1 MNFGFSNPIRVNEL
15 FRPILQ
21 ELSLEENI
29 SFEKLKNKVLQNI
42 NRVNQNEPVD
52 IIGNNLNFQIID
64 KIEESLNL
72 LFMNNLIVKENNL
85 YNLSEKSKL
94 HIQSLDPIKI
104 NGFSGNVEFIMD
116 FLP

>member
-52 IIGNNLNFQIID
+52 IIGNNLNFQILD

>member
-29 SFEKLKNKVLQNI
+29 SFEKLKNQVLQNI

-52 IIGNNLNFQIID
+52 IIGNNLNFQILD

-85 YNLSEKSKL
+85 YNLSEKTKL

>member
-1 MNFGFSNPIRVNEL
+1 LNFGFSNPIRVNEL

-52 IIGNNLNFQIID
+52 IIGNNLNFQILD

-85 YNLSEKSKL
+85 YNLSEKTKL

-104 NGFSGNVEFIMD
+104 NGFSGNVEFILD

>member
-52 IIGNNLNFQIID
+52 IIGNNLNFQILD

-72 LFMNNLIVKENNL
+72 LFMNNLIIKENNL
-85 YNLSEKSKL
+85 YYLSEKTKL

>member
-21 ELSLEENI
+21 ELSLGENI

-52 IIGNNLNFQIID
+52 IIGNNLNFQILD

-85 YNLSEKSKL
+85 YYLSEKTKL

>member
-29 SFEKLKNKVLQNI
+29 SFEKLKNKVLQSI
-42 NRVNQNEPVD
+42 NKVNQSEPVD

-85 YNLSEKSKL
+85 YYLSEKAKL

>member
-29 SFEKLKNKVLQNI
+29 SFEKLKNRVLQNI

-52 IIGNNLNFQIID
+52 IIGNNLNFQILD

-85 YNLSEKSKL
+85 YNLSEKTKL

-104 NGFSGNVEFIMD
+104 NGFSGNVEFIVD

>member
-52 IIGNNLNFQIID
+52 IIGNNLKLQILD

-85 YNLSEKSKL
+85 YYLSEKTKL

>member
-21 ELSLEENI
+21 ELSLKENI

-52 IIGNNLNFQIID
+52 IIGNNLNFQILD

-85 YNLSEKSKL
+85 YNLSEKTKL

>member
-52 IIGNNLNFQIID
+52 IIGNNLNFQILFILGFLVTFLNVI
-64 KIEESLNL
+64 IE
-72 LFMNNLIVKENNL
+72 K
-85 YNLSEKSKL
+85 
-94 HIQSLDPIKI
+94 KI
-104 NGFSGNVEFIMD
+104 NFLSFSLTKNEIPTTANKIKNAVLILHCSVSG
-116 FLP
+116 

>member
-29 SFEKLKNKVLQNI
+29 SFKKLKNKVLQNI

-52 IIGNNLNFQIID
+52 IIGNNLNFQILD

-85 YNLSEKSKL
+85 YYLSEKTKL

>member
-29 SFEKLKNKVLQNI
+29 SFEKLKNRVLQNI
-42 NRVNQNEPVD
+42 NRVNQNEPDD
-52 IIGNNLNFQIID
+52 IIGNNLNFQILD

-85 YNLSEKSKL
+85 YNLSEKTKL

>member
-29 SFEKLKNKVLQNI
+29 SFEKLKKKVLQNI
-42 NRVNQNEPVD
+42 KRVNQNEPVD

-64 KIEESLNL
+64 KIEES
-72 LFMNNLIVKENNL
+72 
-85 YNLSEKSKL
+85 
-94 HIQSLDPIKI
+94 
-104 NGFSGNVEFIMD
+104 
-116 FLP
+116 

>member
-42 NRVNQNEPVD
+42 KRVNQNEPVD
-52 IIGNNLNFQIID
+52 IIGNNLNFQILD

-85 YNLSEKSKL
+85 YNLSEKTKL

>member
-1 MNFGFSNPIRVNEL
+1 LNFGFSNPIRVNEL

-52 IIGNNLNFQIID
+52 IIGNNLNFQILD

-85 YNLSEKSKL
+85 YNLSEKTKL

>member
-29 SFEKLKNKVLQNI
+29 SFKKLKNKVLQNI
-42 NRVNQNEPVD
+42 NRVNQNEPVG
-52 IIGNNLNFQIID
+52 IIGNNLNLQILD

-85 YNLSEKSKL
+85 YYLSEKTKL

>member
-1 MNFGFSNPIRVNEL
+1 LNFGFSNPIRVNEL

-29 SFEKLKNKVLQNI
+29 SFEKLKNRVLQNI

-52 IIGNNLNFQIID
+52 IIGNNLNFQILD

-72 LFMNNLIVKENNL
+72 LFMNNLIIKENNL
-85 YNLSEKSKL
+85 YYLSEKTKL

>member
-85 YNLSEKSKL
+85 YNLSEKTKL

>member
-52 IIGNNLNFQIID
+52 IIGNNLNFQILD
-64 KIEESLNL
+64 KIEESLNI

-85 YNLSEKSKL
+85 YNLSEKTKL

>member
-1 MNFGFSNPIRVNEL
+1 MKLQETFKHKIERGRDRHQYLSIWLCSININVNE
-15 FRPILQ
+15 
-21 ELSLEENI
+21 ELSSTN
-29 SFEKLKNKVLQNI
+29 S
-42 NRVNQNEPVD
+42 
-52 IIGNNLNFQIID
+52 FQILD

-85 YNLSEKSKL
+85 YYLSEKTKL

>member
-29 SFEKLKNKVLQNI
+29 SFKKLKNKVLQNI
-42 NRVNQNEPVD
+42 NRVNQNEPVG
-52 IIGNNLNFQIID
+52 IIGNNLNFQILD

-85 YNLSEKSKL
+85 YYLSEKTKL

>member
-52 IIGNNLNFQIID
+52 IIGNNLKFQILD

-85 YNLSEKSKL
+85 YYLSEKTKL

>member
-42 NRVNQNEPVD
+42 NRVNQNEPVG
-52 IIGNNLNFQIID
+52 IIGNNLNFQILD

-85 YNLSEKSKL
+85 YNLSEKTKL

>member
-29 SFEKLKNKVLQNI
+29 SFEKLKNKVSQNI

-52 IIGNNLNFQIID
+52 IIGNNLNFQILD

-85 YNLSEKSKL
+85 YNLSEKTKL

>member
-1 MNFGFSNPIRVNEL
+1 LNFGFSNPIRVNEL

-52 IIGNNLNFQIID
+52 IIGNNLKFQILD

-85 YNLSEKSKL
+85 YYLSEKTKL

>member
-52 IIGNNLNFQIID
+52 IIGNNLNFQILD

-85 YNLSEKSKL
+85 YYLSEKTKL

>member
-52 IIGNNLNFQIID
+52 IIGNNLNFQILD

-85 YNLSEKSKL
+85 YYLSEKTKL

-104 NGFSGNVEFIMD
+104 NGFSGNVEFIVD

>member
-29 SFEKLKNKVLQNI
+29 SFEKLKNKVLQSI
-42 NRVNQNEPVD
+42 NKVNQSEPVD

-85 YNLSEKSKL
+85 YNLSEKTKL

>member
-52 IIGNNLNFQIID
+52 IISSNLNFQILD

-72 LFMNNLIVKENNL
+72 LFMNNLIIKENNL
-85 YNLSEKSKL
+85 YYLSEKTKL

>member
-42 NRVNQNEPVD
+42 NRVNQNDPVD
-52 IIGNNLNFQIID
+52 IIGNNLNFQILD

-85 YNLSEKSKL
+85 YYLSEKTKF

>member
-21 ELSLEENI
+21 ELSIEENI

-52 IIGNNLNFQIID
+52 IIGNNLNFQILD

-85 YNLSEKSKL
+85 YNLSEKTKL

>member
-21 ELSLEENI
+21 ELYLEENI

-52 IIGNNLNFQIID
+52 IIGNNLNFQILD

-85 YNLSEKSKL
+85 YNLSEKTKL

>member
-29 SFEKLKNKVLQNI
+29 SFKKLKNKVLQNI

-52 IIGNNLNFQIID
+52 IIGNNLNFQILD

-85 YNLSEKSKL
+85 YKLSEKTKL

>member
-42 NRVNQNEPVD
+42 NRVNQNEPVG
-52 IIGNNLNFQIID
+52 IIGNNLNLQILD

-85 YNLSEKSKL
+85 YYLSEKTKL

>member
-42 NRVNQNEPVD
+42 IRVNQNEPID
-52 IIGNNLNFQIID
+52 IIGNNLNFQILD

-85 YNLSEKSKL
+85 YYLSEKTKF

>member
-52 IIGNNLNFQIID
+52 IIGNNLNFQILD

-85 YNLSEKSKL
+85 YYLSEKTKF

>member
-52 IIGNNLNFQIID
+52 IIGNNLNFQILD

-72 LFMNNLIVKENNL
+72 LFMNNLIIKENNL
-85 YNLSEKSKL
+85 YNLSEKTKL